1 MEIIEN
7 ILYYVIPFI
16 VLLGVLV
23 FVHELGHFVVAR
35 MLGVKVDEFSL
46 GFGKELCGKTD
57 KKGTRWKV
65 CAIPLGGYCKFFGDE
80 DAASASESEKLKSLS
95 ESEKK
100 HVFQL
105 MPPSL
110 RSLIAF
116 AGPAANYVFAVL
128 VFAVI
133 FFTLGKMT
141 FPPIVGEVIPN
152 GAAYKAGIL
161 KNDRILEINGHKI
174 NDFNDIRYEV
184 DLAVDG
190 NVSVK
195 LLRNGAEKELS
206 FNLEKLD
213 GAASDE
219 NSVDAEIAQKP
230 MLGIKSVNVVEVDYA
245 PLGIGEAFY
254 EAGVETWD
262 ITTATLRGV
271 AQMITG
277 KRSGDEVGGII
288 RIAEMSGD
296 ITKQSGII
304 DFIVFMALLSI
315 NLGLINLFPI
325 PLLDGGH
332 IVICLIEMVTRREM
346 GAKVKDALFKT
357 GFALIMALMIFATW
371 NDIARLIN
379 RWFA

>member
-1 MEIIEN
+1 MEIISN
-7 ILYYVIPFI
+7 ILYYIVPFV

-23 FVHELGHFVVAR
+23 FVHELGHFLVAR
-35 MLGVKVDEFSL
+35 ALGVKVDEFSL
-46 GFGKELCGKTD
+46 GFGKELWGRND

-65 CAIPLGGYCKFFGDE
+65 CAVPLGGYCKFFGDE
-80 DAASASESEKLKSLS
+80 DASSVAESEKLNSLS
-95 ESEKK
+95 DEEKK

-105 MPPSL
+105 MPPS
-110 RSLIAF
+110 RRILIAL
-116 AGPAANYVFAVL
+116 AGPAANYLFAIL
-128 VFAVI
+128 IFAAI
-133 FFTLGKMT
+133 FWSFGKMT
-141 FPPIVGEVIPN
+141 FPPVVGEVISG
-152 GAAYKAGIL
+152 GAAEKAGIL
-161 KNDRILEINGHKI
+161 KDDRILEINGKKI

-190 NVSVK
+190 KVEVVVQRGDAVK
-195 LLRNGAEKELS
+195 TLN
-206 FNLEKLD
+206 FVLEKID
-213 GAASDE
+213 ASEGE
-219 NSVDAEIAQKP
+219 NSENVRP